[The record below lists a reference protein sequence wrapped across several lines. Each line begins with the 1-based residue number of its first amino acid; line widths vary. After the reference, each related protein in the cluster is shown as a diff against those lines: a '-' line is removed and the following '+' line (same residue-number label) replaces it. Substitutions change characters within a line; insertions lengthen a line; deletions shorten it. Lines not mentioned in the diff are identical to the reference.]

1 MVARQENCLLHSGLE
16 VQLREVRNELRST
29 QLKLNRMEKLLW
41 ALTMTVGVGTVGDF
55 VVPDSSVPRVVAAIV
70 GTP

>member
-29 QLKLNRMEKLLW
+29 RLKLNRMEKLLW

-55 VVPDSSVPRVVAAIV
+55 VMPDTAPRVVAAIV
-70 GTP
+70 GAP